1 MRRKM
6 ADLAASWRQMTDRG
20 DRSGTG
26 SDMSHVPLV
35 EENQTEEER
44 EMVVMDHESI
54 GRRAP
59 TSIQDEVDEEAAAA
73 PRHAYKKEN

>member
-26 SDMSHVPLV
+26 GDMSHVPLV

-59 TSIQDEVDEEAAAA
+59 SIQDEADKEAAAA
-73 PRHAYKKEN
+73 PRGAYKKEN